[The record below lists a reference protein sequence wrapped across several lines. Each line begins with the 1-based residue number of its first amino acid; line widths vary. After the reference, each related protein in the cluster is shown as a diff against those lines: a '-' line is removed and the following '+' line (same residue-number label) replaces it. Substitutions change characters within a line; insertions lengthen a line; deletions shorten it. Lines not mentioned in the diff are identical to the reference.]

1 MTLDS
6 PTFGVFP
13 ALLNSARKAANRLK
27 EEGLQECELEDN
39 RGLFVAFEKD
49 VPQDVP
55 QEDIYFAFINKGM
68 VFALFVRG

>member
-27 EEGLQECELEDN
+27 EEGSQECELEDN
-39 RGLFVAFEKD
+39 RGFFVALEKD
-49 VPQDVP
+49 VPR
-55 QEDIYFAFINKGM
+55 EDIYFAFTDEGM
-68 VFALFVRG
+68 TFALFVRE